1 MIVPANADR
10 LSDGELL
17 RELISE
23 GYDNES
29 ALYVIDVIRGRVEE
43 EVD

>member
-1 MIVPANADR
+1 MVLPPNAESM
-10 LSDGELL
+10 SDGELL
-17 RELISE
+17 RALLEE